1 MRVFSP
7 LLVIAVAAS
16 AVLFVTPSVQ
26 AEQDNGGVGTD
37 KNAIVCAAV
46 IPCNDKFEVREEYS
60 NPTTFEGLF
69 CKAKYELQCI
79 ALKKEVKRLKHEQK
93 RKKRPGKKRLTSSRR

>member
-16 AVLFVTPSVQ
+16 SLLFAAPSVQ
-26 AEQDNGGVGTD
+26 ADQNTEGAAPD

-46 IPCNDKFEVREEYS
+46 IPCDRNFEVREEYK
-60 NPTTFEGLF
+60 NATTFEGLF
-69 CKAKYELQCI
+69 CLSKYELQCQN
-79 ALKKEVKRLKHEQK
+79 LKKEVKRLKHEQK
-93 RKKRPGKKRLTSSRR
+93 RKKRPGKKRLISRR